1 MTGPLLSIDRVAKM
15 AEVTASALRYYESR
29 GLIAEGVR
37 IGGRRHYTST
47 ILHRLSAI
55 RTLQLI
61 GFSLADIEELLDEV
75 HTPSGAW
82 RVIVAAK
89 RAEVEKQ
96 ICLLRALVVSLDTDL
111 DRTCRP

>member
-37 IGGRRHYTST
+37 IGGRRHYTAT

-55 RTLQLI
+55 RTLQMI
-61 GFSLADIEELLDEV
+61 GFSLADIEKLLDGA
-75 HTPSGAW
+75 HQPSGAW
-82 RVIVAAK
+82 RVVIAAR
-89 RAEVEKQ
+89 RAEVEHQ
-96 ICLLRALVVSLDTDL
+96 ICLLRALVAALDTDL
-111 DRTCRP
+111 DRTC